1 VAPPQVRNTWQAPD
15 LATNRE
21 ARVKARKLYQLL
33 DTSDGGKALR
43 KAVASGLSAFRE
55 GLSGGA
61 RSAPIDV
68 ESDGSL
74 LVIAAPHLVILCEA
88 YLAKQIDEVELAY
101 IATALDRA
109 SDFRF
114 VTDMTEEFAFLLSSG
129 NANTEAV
136 NAVLR
141 LLREHIA

>member
-1 VAPPQVRNTWQAPD
+1 M
-15 LATNRE
+15 
-21 ARVKARKLYQLL
+21 KARKLYQLL

-43 KAVASGLSAFRE
+43 KAVASGLPAFRE

-101 IATALDRA
+101 IATTLDRA

>member
-1 VAPPQVRNTWQAPD
+1 M
-15 LATNRE
+15 
-21 ARVKARKLYQLL
+21 KARKLYQLL

-43 KAVASGLSAFRE
+43 KAVAPGLPAYRE
-55 GLSGGA
+55 GLSGGTH
-61 RSAPIDV
+61 SAPIDV

-74 LVIAAPHLVILCEA
+74 LVIAAPHLVNLCEA

-109 SDFRF
+109 PDFRF
-114 VTDMTEEFAFLLSSG
+114 VTEMSEEFAFLLSSG

-141 LLREHIA
+141 LLREHVA